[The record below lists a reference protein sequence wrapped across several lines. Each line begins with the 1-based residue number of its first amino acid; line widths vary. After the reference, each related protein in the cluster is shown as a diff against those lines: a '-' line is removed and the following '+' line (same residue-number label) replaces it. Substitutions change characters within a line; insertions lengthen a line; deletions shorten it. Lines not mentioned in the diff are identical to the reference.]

1 MVSAFYRIL
10 MHASDLT
17 AHVSVRE
24 SLRKTCSF
32 REIWVNTDRDSQE
45 QKQEREGC
53 DGGAEKERDNMY
65 ALGFSGLRPVGYYSS
80 SSAGSR
86 AGTLLSWLALELA
99 GKNLAEAKQAHS
111 HCLFLCIV
119 WGGSHPWL

>member
-24 SLRKTCSF
+24 SLRKTAISEKF
-32 REIWVNTDRDSQE
+32 GLILTEAAKNKSRRGRGVMAGQRKRE
-45 QKQEREGC
+45 
-53 DGGAEKERDNMY
+53 NMY

-86 AGTLLSWLALELA
+86 AGTLLSGLALELA

>member
-1 MVSAFYRIL
+1 MAGQRK
-10 MHASDLT
+10 
-17 AHVSVRE
+17 RE
-24 SLRKTCSF
+24 
-32 REIWVNTDRDSQE
+32 
-45 QKQEREGC
+45 
-53 DGGAEKERDNMY
+53 NMY

-86 AGTLLSWLALELA
+86 AGTLLSGLDLELA

>member
-24 SLRKTCSF
+24 SLRKTAISEKF
-32 REIWVNTDRDSQE
+32 GLILTEAAKNKSRRGRGVMAGQRKRE
-45 QKQEREGC
+45 
-53 DGGAEKERDNMY
+53 NMY

-80 SSAGSR
+80 SSAGSK
-86 AGTLLSWLALELA
+86 AGTLLSGLALELA